1 MIKVWNVSDK
11 KGGIGMADRAKVIT
25 DVEEAIKI
33 LSKVDEPTFRLDF
46 VRVAVEN
53 ALKLLIAQEP
63 RVLTYDELMALP
75 HGIETDVP
83 VVMETKTPVGK
94 WDGGSM
100 CQWKPAGFMQE
111 MVQDHRWYNREHYGE
126 FWRVWN
132 VRPTVAQREAVKWD
146 G

>member
-1 MIKVWNVSDK
+1 
-11 KGGIGMADRAKVIT
+11 MADRNGTIKRLHDSLKVMNRWCRT
-25 DVEEAIKI
+25 DSLDDPISNIERAIE
-33 LSKVDEPTFRLDF
+33 D
-46 VRVAVEN
+46 
-53 ALKLLIAQEP
+53 ALELLKGQEP

-100 CQWKPAGFMQE
+100 CQWKPAGFVQE